1 MLRKRYNFQNPVHEE
16 LNVVPFLDVMIT
28 LIPFLMLTVSFGS
41 VVVVKAALPTPV
53 DRIDSV
59 KVPPPFDL
67 VAQVGPDTIRLWVDP
82 SQPRATPV
90 AVVPTP
96 GNQAYSQAVLDSF
109 HQALIRVKA
118 AHPAETRLALDAA
131 PGVSLERMS
140 QLMDQSAELRG
151 TEEFAGM
158 SPSQRRLF
166 PDVSL
171 KGVYSP

>member
-1 MLRKRYNFQNPVHEE
+1 MFRKRYGFQNPVHEE

-41 VVVVKAALPTPV
+41 VVVVKTALPTPV
-53 DRIDSV
+53 NRIDSV

-67 VAQVGPDTIRLWVDP
+67 VAQVSPDTIRLWVDP
-82 SQPRATPV
+82 AKLHGKPV

-109 HQALIRVKA
+109 HLALIRVKTE
-118 AHPAETRLALDAA
+118 HPTETRLALDAA

-140 QLMDQSAELRG
+140 QLMDQSAELRTSEG
-151 TEEFAGM
+151 FAGM
-158 SPSQRRLF
+158 SRSQHGLF
-166 PDVSL
+166 PDVAL